1 MKNIFFASLLLILS
15 SFSFEDFDVD
25 ELEKESI
32 LYASEKL
39 ALNYSGKKAQW
50 QNPYGFPKPTQILE
64 KTSVWLDSYAR
75 SIIPKKG
82 KTVIETLGDP
92 DLWEVL
98 TEIGIDGIHTGPMKE
113 AGGIITG
120 KHTPSIDGGF
130 DRISLKIDPT
140 FGTKEQYIQMADTI
154 HSFNSVLIGD
164 LIPGHTGL
172 GADFVLALMNFK
184 DYPGLYD
191 LVEIDEKN
199 WTLLP
204 NVEKNEF
211 AKNLNFN
218 EVDKLYK
225 KGYIV
230 GRLQS
235 VFAAGPDK
243 ISNWDATKKIKG
255 ADGKTRRWV
264 YLHYYNAGQPT
275 LNWLDPS
282 FAADRLIAGD
292 IMESLG
298 ILKNNGVRL
307 DANGYLGVE
316 IVPGKDT
323 AFSEEHPL
331 STVATNLIS
340 MLTRKLNFAK
350 SIGGITYQE
359 LHLSIADIKAMLE
372 FGADFSYD
380 FNTRPGYTHGIIAE
394 DADFLRLNISLL
406 DKAKIPPSRFIHALQ
421 NHDSLSY
428 GLDEFKGNPDEKF
441 EYKGKEYTGK
451 EIADSILKEDLSVVQ
466 KKTSYGPCA
475 TFVELSALAL
485 GYKDFYNMTE
495 DQKLLVQK
503 AHQLLTFYN
512 AMQPGIFM
520 ISGWDLVG
528 AYPLKVSQIKELL
541 EDGDCRWTN
550 RGAYDLLGTSDE
562 IISPSNL
569 PKAKTLY
576 GSLPEQL
583 KDPSSYASFVKNML
597 KARKEYKINLATQV
611 KILDVKNSS
620 LFLAMYQLQDKSYL
634 LVALNFSKE
643 KAQEEFEIPQIK
655 FKSAKNIITNK
666 KEDKSFF
673 SSKFNIKLDGFE
685 AKAIVF

>member
-1 MKNIFFASLLLILS
+1 MKYAFLFALYFFIA
-15 SFSFEDFDVD
+15 SFSFHDFNVE

-32 LYASEKL
+32 LYNSEKL
-39 ALNYSGKKAQW
+39 ALSYSGKKAQW
-50 QNPYGFPKPTQILE
+50 QNPYGYPKPTQILE

-75 SIIPKKG
+75 SIIVKKG
-82 KTVIETLGDP
+82 KTVIETLADP
-92 DLWEVL
+92 ELWKVL
-98 TEIGIDGIHTGPMKE
+98 TDIGIDGIHTGPMKE

-140 FGTKEQYIQMADTI
+140 FGTKDQYIEMANTI
-154 HSFNSVLIGD
+154 HSFKCTLLGD

-172 GADFVLALMNFK
+172 GSDFILALLNYK

-191 LVEIDEKN
+191 LVEIDEKDWN
-199 WTLLP
+199 LLP
-204 NVEKNEF
+204 KIEKKEF
-211 AKNLNFN
+211 AKNLNFDQ
-218 EVDKLYK
+218 VDKIYK

-230 GRLQS
+230 GKLQS
-235 VFAAGPDK
+235 VFAASDEK
-243 ISNWDATKKIKG
+243 ITNWSATKKIKG
-255 ADGKTRRWV
+255 VDGKTRRWV
-264 YLHYYNAGQPT
+264 YLHYYNPGQPT
-275 LNWLDPS
+275 LNWLDPT

-298 ILKNNGVRL
+298 VLKNNGLRL

-316 IVPGKDT
+316 IVPGKET
-323 AFSEEHPL
+323 AFSQEHPL

-359 LHLSIADIKAMLE
+359 LHLSLADIKAMLE

-380 FNTRPGYTHGIIAE
+380 FNTRVGYTHAILSGE
-394 DADFLRLNISLL
+394 CDFLRLNISLL

-428 GLDEFKGNPDEKF
+428 GLEEFKENPDKEF
-441 EYKGKEYTGK
+441 DYKGKKYTGK
-451 EIADSILKEDLSVVQ
+451 EIIDSILKKDLSIVV

-475 TFVELSALAL
+475 TFVELCALAL
-485 GYKDFYNMTE
+485 GYKDIYNMTKN
-495 DQKLLVQK
+495 QKKLVQK
-503 AHQLLTFYN
+503 AHQLLAFYN

-528 AYPLKVSQIKELL
+528 AYPLKASEIKELL
-541 EDGDCRWTN
+541 EEGDCRWTN
-550 RGAYDLLGTSDE
+550 RGAYDLLGTSDQKV
-562 IISPSNL
+562 SPSKL
-569 PKAKTLY
+569 PKAKALY

-583 KDPSSYASFVKNML
+583 KDPNSYASFIKNML
-597 KARKEYKINLATQV
+597 KARKKYKINLAEQI

-634 LVALNFSKE
+634 LVAMNFSNKR
-643 KAQEEFEIPQIK
+643 AQEKFDISEIK

-666 KEDKSFF
+666 KEDKSYF
-673 SSKFNIKLDGFE
+673 SSKINIKLDGFE